1 MKRIIIFLLM
11 VCLSM
16 SFSTG
21 IAETQPKPI
30 ELIPYEELPPTL
42 EGQHHYLLLCVD
54 QWKAKSWNLG
64 DTDGIIIVTLDTR
77 AHRVMLT
84 SIMRDSL
91 VQHPDGKILRINSVA
106 HRADNNPEALCQTIS
121 QHLGVK
127 IEKYILFGFSQI
139 QDIIDSMGGVD
150 ITINAEEAAYLKRYP
165 INRNATTPAI
175 RYSGTYHFNG
185 HSAVIYMRMRKAGGH
200 GDFTRTQ
207 RARRVLSTLADQCRN
222 FTIDDANALVNS
234 IAEHTTL
241 TNLNMDEMRQAAEYA
256 YNLRDCT
263 IEELRI
269 PPDGATRPIT
279 YWGMSVQELDWD
291 TCRSVMSDFLVN
303 SFLVMDEDAD
313 SLNLDDFDD
322 FSNLD

>member
-1 MKRIIIFLLM
+1 MKRLFCFLLLF
-11 VCLSM
+11 CLVM
-16 SFSTG
+16 SGSTG
-21 IAETQPKPI
+21 LAETQPKPI
-30 ELIPYEELPPTL
+30 ELIPYDELPPL
-42 EGQHHYLLLCVD
+42 QEGQHHYLMLCVD

-64 DTDGIIIVTLDTR
+64 DTDGIMIVTLDTR

-84 SIMRDSL
+84 SIIRDAL
-91 VQHPDGKILRINSVA
+91 VQHPDGKISRINYIA
-106 HRADNNPEALCQTIS
+106 KNFGPEALCQTIS

-139 QDIIDSMGGVD
+139 QDIIDYMGGVD
-150 ITINAEEAAYLKRYP
+150 ITVNAEEAAYLRRYP
-165 INRNATTPAI
+165 INRNATTPAL

-185 HSAVIYMRMRKAGGH
+185 HAAVIYMRIRKAGGH

-222 FTIDDANALVNS
+222 FTWEDAQALVNS

-241 TNLNMDEMRQAAEYA
+241 TNINTDEMLQAARYA
-256 YNLRDCT
+256 YDLRDST

-279 YWGMSVQELDWD
+279 HWGMSVQELDWNV
-291 TCRSVMSDFLVN
+291 CRNVMADFLVN
-303 SFLVMDEDAD
+303 SFLVLDEETDAEAI
-313 SLNLDDFDD
+313 DDFGS
-322 FSNLD
+322 FSDLD